1 MGICFWSC
9 NISIYSES
17 TLCNYLN
24 VKERLARNKLIIWN
38 LSDCNCL
45 TIATYNILVRKKA
58 LSQSVS
64 QSAKQTSLAGRLSDC
79 LQPKSTWA
87 RIQLKSLV
95 SMITL
100 SSEDNTKILPQEDW
114 ISKEIH
120 TNINTTNT
128 NATNDETNK
137 NLNVDLLRDLSFR

>member
-1 MGICFWSC
+1 MK
-9 NISIYSES
+9 SES
-17 TLCNYLN
+17 LQLLNNCNLQHF
-24 VKERLARNKLIIWN
+24 
-38 LSDCNCL
+38 SS
-45 TIATYNILVRKKA
+45 KK
-58 LSQSVS
+58 STQSVS

-114 ISKEIH
+114 ISKEMH

-137 NLNVDLLRDLSFR
+137 NLNVDLLRDLSFHYASTLFVSFDYAADKGVHK

>member
-1 MGICFWSC
+1 MK
-9 NISIYSES
+9 SES
-17 TLCNYLN
+17 LQLLNNCNLQHF
-24 VKERLARNKLIIWN
+24 
-38 LSDCNCL
+38 SS
-45 TIATYNILVRKKA
+45 KK
-58 LSQSVS
+58 STQSVS

-95 SMITL
+95 SMIAL

-114 ISKEIH
+114 ISKEMH

-137 NLNVDLLRDLSFR
+137 NLNVDLLRDLSFHYASTLFVSFDYVADKGVHK

>member
-1 MGICFWSC
+1 MK
-9 NISIYSES
+9 SES
-17 TLCNYLN
+17 LQLLNNCNLQHF
-24 VKERLARNKLIIWN
+24 
-38 LSDCNCL
+38 SS
-45 TIATYNILVRKKA
+45 KK
-58 LSQSVS
+58 STQSVS

-114 ISKEIH
+114 ISKEMH

-137 NLNVDLLRDLSFR
+137 NLNVDLLRDLSFHYASTLFVSFDYVADKGVHK

>member
-1 MGICFWSC
+1 MK
-9 NISIYSES
+9 SES
-17 TLCNYLN
+17 LQLLNNCNLQHF
-24 VKERLARNKLIIWN
+24 
-38 LSDCNCL
+38 SS
-45 TIATYNILVRKKA
+45 KK
-58 LSQSVS
+58 STQSVS

-95 SMITL
+95 SMIAL

-114 ISKEIH
+114 ISKEMH

-137 NLNVDLLRDLSFR
+137 NLNVDLLRDLSFHYANTLFVSFDYVADKGVHK

>member
-1 MGICFWSC
+1 MK
-9 NISIYSES
+9 SES
-17 TLCNYLN
+17 LQLLNNCNLQHF
-24 VKERLARNKLIIWN
+24 
-38 LSDCNCL
+38 SS
-45 TIATYNILVRKKA
+45 KK
-58 LSQSVS
+58 STQSVS

-114 ISKEIH
+114 ISKEMH

-137 NLNVDLLRDLSFR
+137 NLNVDLLRDLSFHYANTLFVSFDYVADKGVHK

>member
-1 MGICFWSC
+1 MK
-9 NISIYSES
+9 SES
-17 TLCNYLN
+17 LQLLNNCNLQHF
-24 VKERLARNKLIIWN
+24 
-38 LSDCNCL
+38 SS
-45 TIATYNILVRKKA
+45 KKRT
-58 LSQSVS
+58 QSVS

-137 NLNVDLLRDLSFR
+137 NLNVDLLRDLSFH

>member
-1 MGICFWSC
+1 MK
-9 NISIYSES
+9 SES
-17 TLCNYLN
+17 LQLLNNCNLQHF
-24 VKERLARNKLIIWN
+24 
-38 LSDCNCL
+38 SS
-45 TIATYNILVRKKA
+45 KKIT
-58 LSQSVS
+58 QSVS

-114 ISKEIH
+114 ISKEMH

-137 NLNVDLLRDLSFR
+137 NLNVDLLRDLSFHYANTLFVSFDYVADKGVHK